1 MANKL
6 SLNVKKSNFLF
17 SDPVKSVL
25 ITTYRIYDYS
35 ANSVVSL
42 ERKECVKYLGVL
54 IDSKLS
60 WTHHITYI
68 STKIS
73 KSVGILARLRH
84 FVPSST
90 LLNIYRSLVQPYL
103 SYGIAV
109 WGQAAPSNLEK
120 ILILQKRALR
130 LIHSKPFRFHAVPL
144 FKLSNVL
151 PLNFL
156 YFKTICLIMHDVFN
170 NVTPP
175 NVSNLFTYSSKVHH
189 YNTRFSAAGNFY
201 IKHSRTD
208 HMKNSFS
215 RIGAKL
221 WNSIPDSDRALP
233 KYKFKGT
240 LQNRLL
246 DILIQEDA
254 YVGVRTLIDIF
265 SKY

>member
-1 MANKL
+1 MIQL
-6 SLNVKKSNFLF
+6 LL
-17 SDPVKSVL
+17 L
-25 ITTYRIYDYS
+25 ILTTTFTYIHDYS
-35 ANSVVSL
+35 ANSLFSL
-42 ERKECVKYLGVL
+42 ERKECAKHLGVL

-73 KSVGILARLRH
+73 KSLIILAILRH

-109 WGQAAPSNLEK
+109 WGQAAPTNFGK
-120 ILILQKRALR
+120 KNLILQKRALR
-130 LIHSKPFRFHAVPL
+130 LIHFKPFRFHAVPL
-144 FKLSNVL
+144 FKLSYVL

-156 YFKTICLIMHDVFN
+156 YFKTICLIMHDVSN

-175 NVSNLFTYSSKVHH
+175 NVSKLFTYSSKVHH
-189 YNTRFSAAGNFY
+189 HNTRFSAAGNFY

-215 RIGAKL
+215 RIGAKI
-221 WNSIPDSDRALP
+221 WNCIPDSNRALP
-233 KYKFKGT
+233 KYKFKNT
-240 LQNRLL
+240 LQSRLL
-246 DILIQEDA
+246 DILILQDT
-254 YVGVRTLIDIF
+254 YVGVRTFIDIF